1 MFALRSMSLAPAVL
15 ATWLTGI
22 VVVPTIAAAQSRLP
36 QCPKIW
42 LRGWT
47 NCQGTFTF
55 ANGDK
60 YVGEF
65 KDGKYHGQ
73 GTATYADGGKYIGE
87 FKDGNKNGQG
97 TYIYANG
104 NTYVGEFKDDERN
117 GQGVFYAA
125 NGSIKQSGIWKD
137 NEFVGA
143 VAR

>member
-1 MFALRSMSLAPAVL
+1 MEGR
-15 ATWLTGI
+15 
-22 VVVPTIAAAQSRLP
+22 
-36 QCPKIW
+36 
-42 LRGWT
+42 
-47 NCQGTFTF
+47 QGKRERHPDVY
-55 ANGDK
+55 ADGDK
-60 YVGEF
+60 YV
-65 KDGKYHGQ
+65 
-73 GTATYADGGKYIGE
+73 GE

>member
-1 MFALRSMSLAPAVL
+1 MSLAPAIL

-65 KDGKYHGQ
+65 RDGKYHGQ

-97 TYIYANG
+97 TLHGCRWHRIRRG
-104 NTYVGEFKDDERN
+104 MEEW
-117 GQGVFYAA
+117 QGKRSRHTFIRAFP
-125 NGSIKQSGIWKD
+125 G
-137 NEFVGA
+137 
-143 VAR
+143 R